1 MKEIEQAKLKPS
13 PLCVDCLPRPSDRQR
28 VIDDVCSE
36 FESFFVKEFLKDAF
50 VMSGELAESY
60 GYFYKEIVLDTLSRT
75 SSFGI
80 KDFLKKAIENNLEFI
95 QNGYIRKKK
104 NSIGRF

>member
-1 MKEIEQAKLKPS
+1 MKEIGQTKVKTF
-13 PLCVDCLPRPSDRQR
+13 PLCVDCLPRSSDRQK

-36 FESFFVKEFLKDAF
+36 FESFFIKEFLKNAF
-50 VMSGELAESY
+50 VMSGELAQNY

-75 SSFGI
+75 SSVGI

-95 QNGYIRKKK
+95 QNGYIKKK
-104 NSIGRF
+104 SSIGRF